1 MNENEKIHIDYGA
14 LINQITDKVVTGFI
28 SELMPDED
36 TRKILMGIL
45 AIHRKYG
52 IDAVTSIKILQDMAK
67 LTDGNK
73 NEGDIT

>member
-1 MNENEKIHIDYGA
+1 MNENEKVHIDYGA
-14 LINQITDKVVTGFI
+14 LINQITDKVITDFM

-36 TRKILMGIL
+36 TRKILLGIL